1 MQRVQIKESTS
12 NRRMFPKIIIG
23 EYEPKY
29 ITSAEFNIY
38 PGEVPEFKFGT
49 VGIPDI
55 DVMGRVEINPSPTN
69 LREACRIISNEL
81 LKHGDFYDAFVGSV
95 ASVLKPRE
103 RYVGDGCFCIDIDDG
118 ADYKGLADEIV
129 KRISGEE

>member
-1 MQRVQIKESTS
+1 M
-12 NRRMFPKIIIG
+12 G
-23 EYEPKY
+23 ADY
-29 ITSAEFNIY
+29 
-38 PGEVPEFKFGT
+38 VPTFELEI

-55 DVMGRVEINPSPTN
+55 DVMADVAIDPSPTS
-69 LREACRIISNEL
+69 LQDACRIIVNEL
-81 LKHGDFYDAFVGSV
+81 QKHGDFYGAFVESV

-118 ADYKGLADEIV
+118 TDYKGLADEIV

>member
-1 MQRVQIKESTS
+1 MQRVQIKTS
-12 NRRMFPKIIIG
+12 RCECNGTRCIIG
-23 EYEPKY
+23 EREMRFVKSVDLHVSPD
-29 ITSAEFNIY
+29 
-38 PGEVPEFKFGT
+38 EVPTFKFET

-55 DVMGRVEINPSPTN
+55 DVMGRVEINPSPNN
-69 LREACRIISNEL
+69 LREACRIVSNEL
-81 LKHGDFYDAFVGSV
+81 LKHGEFYDAFVESV

-118 ADYKGLADEIV
+118 TDYKGLADEIV